1 MTKKIFVTRKIPDVG
16 IKLLREK
23 GFEIDV
29 SEKDG
34 VLTREELLTALKA
47 KPYDAVLSLLTDK
60 IDGEVFDTV
69 PTAKIFAN
77 YAVGFDNF
85 DLSAAKERRVW
96 LTNTPGVLTDAVAE
110 YVLALILVV
119 AKKIVEADQFVRA
132 GKYVGWAPM
141 LFIGTQLAGKT
152 LGILGLGRIGVRTAF
167 HAVRGFGMKAVYYD
181 VVRHEDFEREYG
193 IIYEPNV
200 EEVLKISDV
209 VSVNVP
215 LLPATHHLINK
226 ERLALMKKTAI
237 LINTARGPVVD
248 EVALVEALKN
258 GIIGGAG
265 LDVFEFE
272 PKLADGL
279 AKLPNVVLSPHI
291 ASATDFARDEMSRIA
306 AENIIVALESRTPP
320 NLVN

>member
-1 MTKKIFVTRKIPDVG
+1 MG